1 MNRRRSVNLRSVSN
15 QSKLKSSSTRR
26 SARRFLARSAPV
38 LMSNNWSPPVPQ
50 LPSRTAVMSLRKSVK
65 MSPRTF
71 ATRYPRRSRS
81 SDATMSMKLNMG
93 KVSQPT
99 QLSLLIQLNLNT
111 QLNLFT
117 QLNLITQ
124 LNPLTQ
130 LDQATH
136 QRQYT
141 NVYLAIYAVKT

>member
-1 MNRRRSVNLRSVSN
+1 MNRRRSVNLFDVSN

-26 SARRFLARSAPV
+26 SARRFLAKSAPV

-111 QLNLFT
+111 QLSLLTQLNLITQLDQAT

-136 QRQYT
+136 QR
-141 NVYLAIYAVKT
+141 